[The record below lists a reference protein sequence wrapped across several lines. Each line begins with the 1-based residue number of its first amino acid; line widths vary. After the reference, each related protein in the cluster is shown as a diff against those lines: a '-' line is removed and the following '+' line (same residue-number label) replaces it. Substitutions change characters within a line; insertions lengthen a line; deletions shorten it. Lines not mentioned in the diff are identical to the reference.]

1 MAETVTVDGD
11 RYVRRN
17 ALGVAVLS
25 VVTLGIYFFYWY
37 FKVNDEARRYL
48 RDDSIRPGVAL
59 LAVLLGWILIVPP
72 FVSAYHTAE
81 RIRRMQERAGATVK
95 MSPGIALIFMLFVGV
110 VYPWYIQDGANDAWD
125 AGTRPRPEPPGP
137 GPLPA
142 PPSA

>member
-48 RDDSIRPGVAL
+48 RDDSIRPGVSL

-81 RIRRMQERAGATVK
+81 RIRRMQERAATVVTIGRLGRRTVRQTVESTP
-95 MSPGIALIFMLFVGV
+95 MMPHS
-110 VYPWYIQDGANDAWD
+110 
-125 AGTRPRPEPPGP
+125 RPARMHFRCSSSRRRWIHTFQK
-137 GPLPA
+137 
-142 PPSA
+142 SACSV